1 MEAMFTQGK
10 KYGYTSMVERF
21 VLRIRVLNAESDDH
35 LPTWEEI
42 AGRWQGARG
51 KR

>member
-21 VLRIRVLNAESDDH
+21 VLRIRMLTTDEEHV
-35 LPTWEEI
+35 PTWEEI
-42 AGRWQGARG
+42 AGRWSASRA
-51 KR
+51 KK